1 MIADDMVVIQEI
13 LKEILNLKGHQVIY
27 VAENGQEVIDYFL
40 NPNNDCPDI
49 IIMDQRMP
57 MIDGLTATREVLALE
72 NTVKIIFISAD
83 AGVKEG
89 AIATGVADFLIK
101 PIELKTMLNTIEKLT
116 C

>member
-1 MIADDMVVIQEI
+1 MVIIQEI

-27 VAENGQEVIDYFL
+27 IAENGQEVIDYFL

-57 MIDGLTATREVLALE
+57 MKDGLTATREVLALE
-72 NTVKIIFISAD
+72 STVKIIFISAD
-83 AGVKEG
+83 AGVKEE
-89 AIATGVADFLIK
+89 AFASGVADFLIK